1 MTFKARI
8 ASFLPPL
15 LPLILSICI
24 AETAVRMAWVPSY
37 LIPAPS
43 EVFRSLLDDRL
54 DLALAAWETLNSA
67 LAGLLLSFG
76 VGTIFSVALSSSDL
90 ARRAFYPYAV
100 FFPAVLISS
109 LLGIVLVGAVNLV
122 SSLSLGSWHTSER
135 KSS

>member
-24 AETAVRMAWVPSY
+24 AETAVRMAWVPAY

-54 DLALAAWETLNSA
+54 DLALAAWETLSSA

-76 VGTIFSVALSSSDL
+76 GGTIFSVALSSSDL
-90 ARRAFYPYAV
+90 ASRAFYPYTV
-100 FFPAVLISS
+100 FFQTVTLISIHP
-109 LLGIVLVGAVNLV
+109 LLGVWFGF
-122 SSLSLGSWHTSER
+122 GR
-135 KSS
+135 